1 MTDNLNLNTM
11 WKKASTYFTRNDLII
26 ILIIAIVAYL
36 VNTYCLTFILPGGP
50 GPGLV
55 HGFLKMP
62 GPGTGIFN
70 VSACTCLW
78 LVLGLLII
86 KKPGAALSIAVILIV
101 IGLAVSLAFG
111 GHHASSTSQGQT
123 PAALNGSS
131 ASQTAT
137 APANDTSVNRT
148 TTQGNGSAQGPE
160 AKASTSAT
168 TASRTSTQAS
178 TGGFPAVRINYLD
191 LIVAIIIEGAGLL
204 ALEKKP
210 WRYIFPAF
218 LCIMGVLTL
227 VLMIT
232 GNAKMGENGAA
243 ATVFP
248 LGYAVTGI
256 LALCLAVILFMY
268 PAWKYIIGAGCA
280 EMFYLVYCWTFNG
293 KSGLF
298 TWAPV
303 PAAIPPV
310 LTFAC
315 IFGAVAAAIAY
326 GAVLI
331 WKTYAPAGYNKI

>member
-1 MTDNLNLNTM
+1 MTDTLNLNTL
-11 WKKASTYFTRNDLII
+11 WKKASTYFTRNDLLI
-26 ILIIAIVAYL
+26 ILIIAVVAYL
-36 VNTYCLTFILPGGP
+36 INTYCLNFVLPGGP

-86 KKPGAALSIAVILIV
+86 KKPGTALSIAVLLIV
-101 IGLAVSLAFG
+101 IGLVVSFIPL
-111 GHHASSTSQGQT
+111 GHNGSSTSQ
-123 PAALNGSS
+123 
-131 ASQTAT
+131 SQTFT
-137 APANDTSVNRT
+137 ASNGTNASYTETTHANNTSVNT
-148 TTQGNGSAQGPE
+148 TASQGNVSAQGPE
-160 AKASTSAT
+160 ARTSTSAT
-168 TASRTSTQAS
+168 TASRTSSGTS
-178 TGGFPAVRINYLD
+178 SGGFPAIRINYLS
-191 LIVAIIIEGAGLL
+191 LVVALIIEGAGLL

-218 LCIMGVLTL
+218 LTIMGIITFA
-227 VLMIT
+227 LMLT

-248 LGYAVTGI
+248 LGYVVTGI

-280 EMFYLVYCWTFNG
+280 EMFYLVYCWAFNG

-298 TWAPV
+298 SWTPV
-303 PAAIPPV
+303 PAAIPPI

-315 IFGAVAAAIAY
+315 VFGAVAAAIAY
-326 GAVLI
+326 GAVLL